1 MLRLIL
7 LVFVGGIFLPL
18 FSPEN
23 KALPPEKIEEPKP
36 VIDYAQ
42 VKQGCEE
49 TRLRLAASRTEDS
62 TIAKAKSFLYEQL
75 TQNIWPAWYGTDWD
89 FNGISNTPGEGQI
102 ACGYFVSTTL
112 KHTGFRLNRY
122 RLAQQAATDICKAV
136 APDMYRF
143 RSLEALEKHLQAQ
156 QGEQLYVLGLDYHV
170 GFIQQK
176 DSTYSFTHSSYY
188 DPVKVTNEQ
197 FDASAA
203 LEYSSVYV
211 LASLFEKDDLV
222 KKWLSGKQVYP

>member
-1 MLRLIL
+1 MLRFIML
-7 LVFVGGIFLPL
+7 LFVGMAFIPL
-18 FSPEN
+18 FSPQNTSLIPQQEG
-23 KALPPEKIEEPKP
+23 EPDP
-36 VIDYAQ
+36 VISYPKI
-42 VKQGCEE
+42 KQECET
-49 TRLRLAASRTEDS
+49 TRLRLAATPREDS
-62 TIAKAKSFLYEQL
+62 TIATAKSFLYRQL
-75 TQNIWPAWYGTDWD
+75 TKHIWPAWYGTDWD

-112 KHTGFRLNRY
+112 KHVGFRLNRY
-122 RLAQQAATDICKAV
+122 RLAQQAASDICEAL

-143 RSLEALEKHLQAQ
+143 SSLEALEKHVQSQ

-176 DSTYSFTHSSYY
+176 DSSYSFTHSSYY
-188 DPVKVTNEQ
+188 DPVQVTNEQ
-197 FDASAA
+197 FNASAA

-211 LASLFEKDDLV
+211 LASLFEKDELV